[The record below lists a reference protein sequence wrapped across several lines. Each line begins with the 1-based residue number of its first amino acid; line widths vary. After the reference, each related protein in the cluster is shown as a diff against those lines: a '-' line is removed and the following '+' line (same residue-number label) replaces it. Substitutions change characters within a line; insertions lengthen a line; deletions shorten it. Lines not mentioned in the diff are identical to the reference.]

1 MSQPASTIH
10 QPSGHSSL
18 SVDEA
23 RKYILAQLQ
32 ELQGDESV
40 AIRSSLDRCLAET
53 IRSKI
58 NVPSHTNSAM
68 DGYAFLA
75 SDLPSKDNITLNVIG
90 SALAGHPFQSRV
102 DSGQCVRIT
111 TGAMLP
117 QGCDTV
123 VVQEEITLN
132 DGCVV
137 INSAP
142 ARGANVRQAGEDL
155 SIGSVVFSPGHKLSP
170 ADIGVLASLGVPEV
184 RVKRRVRAAFF
195 STGDELRS
203 LGETLAD
210 GEIYDSNR
218 YTLYSM
224 LEKMG
229 CEIIDMGVIA
239 DQPDAIRKAFS
250 EASEIADIV
259 LTSGGVSVGDADYV
273 KMVLD
278 ELGEVEFWKIN
289 MKPGRPLAYGKIGK
303 TSFFGLPGNPVAVMV
318 TFYQFVRPA
327 IRTLQGEKNV
337 EELSL
342 CASLSHTL
350 KKAPGRMEFQRGI
363 FHRNDKGELIVES
376 TGRQGSGM
384 LNSMSRAN
392 CFMVLNETQS
402 NLQAGDTVNIQPFV
416 NFF

>member
-1 MSQPASTIH
+1 MSQPAKELHHSPA
-10 QPSGHSSL
+10 QSSL

-23 RKYILAQLQ
+23 RAYIFSQLPK
-32 ELQGDESV
+32 LMGDESV
-40 AIRSSLDRCLAET
+40 AIRSTLDRCLAET
-53 IRSKI
+53 IRSKS

-68 DGYAFLA
+68 DGYALLA
-75 SDLPSKDNITLNVIG
+75 SDIPTSGNATLQLIG
-90 SALAGHPFQSRV
+90 SALAGHPFLGEV
-102 DSGQCVRIT
+102 AAGQCVRIT

-117 QGCDTV
+117 HGCDTV
-123 VVQEEITLN
+123 VIQEHVELDGDKLIITAGTAL
-132 DGCVV
+132 
-137 INSAP
+137 
-142 ARGANVRQAGEDL
+142 GANVRQAGEDL
-155 SIGSVVFSPGHKLSP
+155 SVGSVVYSPGHKLGP

-184 RVKRRVRAAFF
+184 RVKRRVRVAFF

-224 LEKMG
+224 LAKMG
-229 CEIIDMGVIA
+229 CEIIDMGVIT
-239 DQPDAIRKAFS
+239 DSPDAIRRAFS
-250 EASEIADIV
+250 EASEIADMV

-278 ELGEVEFWKIN
+278 ELGEVQFWKIN
-289 MKPGRPLAYGKIGK
+289 MKPGRPLAYGKVGN

-327 IRTLQGEKNV
+327 IRTMQGEANV

-342 CASLSHTL
+342 TAKLAHTL

-363 FHRNDKGELIVES
+363 FHTNEHGELIVES

-392 CFMVLNETQS
+392 CFIVLKEAQT
-402 NLQAGDTVNIQPFV
+402 NLVSGDKVAIQPFI